1 MAKLVDAQDLK
12 SCGHLS
18 VWVRLPP
25 GLPIFGPMVK
35 LVDTL
40 DSRSSAVRRGGSTPS
55 RATKSKGK
63 QNEKIIYRILDFDL
77 FSLVQRDSICWSEE

>member
-40 DSRSSAVRRGGSTPS
+40 DSRSSAIRRVGSTPS
-55 RATKSKGK
+55 RATKRKE
-63 QNEKIIYRILDFDL
+63 QNEKNINWFLDFD
-77 FSLVQRDSICWSEE
+77 FYCLV